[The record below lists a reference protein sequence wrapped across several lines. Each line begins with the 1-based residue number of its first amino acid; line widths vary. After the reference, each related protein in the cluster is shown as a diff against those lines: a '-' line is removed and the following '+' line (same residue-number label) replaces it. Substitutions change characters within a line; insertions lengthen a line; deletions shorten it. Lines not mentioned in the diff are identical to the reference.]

1 MYAQVN
7 QRRDVEYLG
16 RIILNADV
24 TGELT
29 IEQALALTAPIL
41 PESVLEVRQHLAN
54 IQRLSSQ
61 VQSQHD
67 TVQRSLGTVGQHADQ
82 VSVWAQ
88 QTHTQ
93 ADRALGH
100 ANLASEQSTLATQQ
114 ATRAQTQASAASDSA
129 RLAQEAKVALDGAV
143 DRFELK
149 NNAAT
154 DSDID
159 QKAVFSKFVRLPQ
172 FWRAF
177 RAFLSQRFDGASTD
191 LAVSEKA
198 LSAGLDTKWT
208 FTLAKTNRYGATVL
222 SHDYDSDIQY
232 KAVTPF
238 ALKSGLD
245 WVRYTT
251 GLALDGKQDK
261 GVVVAHDHD
270 ERYLPKQG
278 PAVAVAQNTDTS
290 WKPADGGLRC
300 NSTSAGTFAPNADYC
315 DYLTWGHRG
324 GAKYYHALFV
334 SHAFPSRLQFATS
347 RAAGQ
352 ANWST
357 KSLAFTDEFYGRQAS
372 DNRYLLKAEKAS
384 DAQRLDGIDATGFG
398 RAYSA
403 SLTTGAGD
411 WTTAQF
417 VTYLQG
423 QGCFDSP
430 YWFTKCSWSYANNK
444 RITDLGSALGH
455 IHLAGCVIEVLGSAA
470 HYMIRVTTPST
481 TTGGA
486 VANAD
491 YLYVDHGSGYAPGW
505 RRGYNSRIKPTAA
518 EVGAYSR
525 SESDH
530 RFLSAAANDSF
541 SGDLVSTARNRG
553 LFGVYDAS
561 KTDHIWS
568 MGAAYRNSSTGAD
581 FGNLYGLVYK
591 HTNNPTGG
599 TMAGGHQA
607 VWCDNGVP
615 KAALGHDGVWGTH
628 VYDGSGSARKRVYSP
643 NNLRTALDDICPAWV
658 PRPSPLSTVPSGY
671 LECRGQTFD
680 LNAYPSLASAY
691 PSGQLPDL
699 RAHVIKGWDNGRGV
713 DAGRAILSS
722 QGDAMRNLTGNIIG
736 ISESFGWSG
745 SANGAFIKSSN
756 APNLGATP
764 SNTDRNN
771 CGTVNFNASRQV
783 PIANE
788 VRVKNI
794 AFMYIVRAA

>member
-1 MYAQVN
+1 M
-7 QRRDVEYLG
+7 
-16 RIILNADV
+16 
-24 TGELT
+24 
-29 IEQALALTAPIL
+29 
-41 PESVLEVRQHLAN
+41 
-54 IQRLSSQ
+54 
-61 VQSQHD
+61 
-67 TVQRSLGTVGQHADQ
+67 
-82 VSVWAQ
+82 
-88 QTHTQ
+88 
-93 ADRALGH
+93 
-100 ANLASEQSTLATQQ
+100 
-114 ATRAQTQASAASDSA
+114 
-129 RLAQEAKVALDGAV
+129 ALDGAV

-324 GAKYYHALFV
+324 GANYYHALFV
-334 SHAFPSRLQFATS
+334 SHASPSRLQFATS

-357 KSLAFTDEFYGRQAS
+357 KSLAFTDEFYGRQTS
-372 DNRYLLKAEKAS
+372 DNRYLSKAEKAS

-518 EVGAYSR
+518 EVGALGKTETAKNAEKLDGALLVTTPASNTAARRDSR
-525 SESDH
+525 GDITARLFRATYRDDAYMRGALAFRVNDGTDNYT
-530 RFLSAAANDSF
+530 RFCNSPSAVRSW
-541 SGDLVSTARNRG
+541 LSTASIEQANAQYKIG
-553 LFGVYDAS
+553 KEVCFKDITVGGDAN
-561 KTDHIWS
+561 TYYPVLLN
-568 MGAAYRNSSTGAD
+568 GAAVFGFHNYSVSRDSDWPAPNTWNNATHRGRLTLTWLWSGYATWENYYPPFRIQEFSEMYSSMVAGIRWSVEGMVVWLRGGGARYRLHTEKGILQEAQVYLNGFTAHNDEMFSPRTDNSNLNFELFLRWPVRKEGQLYD
-581 FGNLYGLVYK
+581 FG
-591 HTNNPTGG
+591 H
-599 TMAGGHQA
+599 
-607 VWCDNGVP
+607 
-615 KAALGHDGVWGTH
+615 
-628 VYDGSGSARKRVYSP
+628 RVFSP
-643 NNLRTALDDICPAWV
+643 NNRNVSSDYNNRSDSVYASINAVRKLKDYVIGGVSVSKGTN
-658 PRPSPLSTVPSGY
+658 GY
-671 LECRGQTFD
+671 LR
-680 LNAYPSLASAY
+680 
-691 PSGQLPDL
+691 LP
-699 RAHVIKGWDNGRGV
+699 GWLGGLILQWGRGSASGASSTEGTANTLPIACPNALV
-713 DAGRAILSS
+713 FATAIHVGTQSS
-722 QGDAMRNLTGNIIG
+722 MTNMIITRT
-736 ISESFGWSG
+736 EKHRVW
-745 SANGAFIKSSN
+745 IKSNYQSN
-756 APNLGATP
+756 ISA
-764 SNTDRNN
+764 
-771 CGTVNFNASRQV
+771 
-783 PIANE
+783 
-788 VRVKNI
+788 
-794 AFMYIVRAA
+794 MYLCVGY